1 MTTLKTSLIDQTNIE
16 TKYLIFHKFRN
27 IFIYADRN
35 ISLYIW
41 MVFHINLLNDDYRD
55 KTIKSVHL
63 LFPFANEFLNNQGP

>member
-1 MTTLKTSLIDQTNIE
+1 
-16 TKYLIFHKFRN
+16 
-27 IFIYADRN
+27 
-35 ISLYIW
+35 